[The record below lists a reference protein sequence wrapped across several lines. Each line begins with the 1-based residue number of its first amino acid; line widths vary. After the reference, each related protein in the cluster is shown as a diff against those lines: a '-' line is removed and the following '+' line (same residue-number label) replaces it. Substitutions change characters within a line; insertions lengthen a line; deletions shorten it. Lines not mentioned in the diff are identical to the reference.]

1 MKGPVLSIFT
11 CLFLLLFLAGCR
23 QRFQK
28 LSISQDELVPLLC
41 DVHLSEAALQN
52 VNGAL
57 KDSLTV
63 VYLDQICKIHK
74 ISRERLDEVL
84 AELRNN
90 PDAMKKAY
98 LEVSQKLQQRGNPQ

>member
-11 CLFLLLFLAGCR
+11 CVLLLLFLVGCR
-23 QRFQK
+23 QRFKK
-28 LSISQDELVPLLC
+28 LSISQEVLVPLLC

-52 VNGAL
+52 VHGAL
-57 KDSLTV
+57 KDSLAV
-63 VYLDQICKIHK
+63 VYLDQICKIHN

-90 PDAMKKAY
+90 PDAMKKTY